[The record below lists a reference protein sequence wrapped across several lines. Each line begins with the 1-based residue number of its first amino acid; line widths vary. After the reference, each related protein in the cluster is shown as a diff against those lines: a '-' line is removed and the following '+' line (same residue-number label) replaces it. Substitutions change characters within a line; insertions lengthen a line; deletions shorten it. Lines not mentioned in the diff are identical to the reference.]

1 MVQHQ
6 LTSNP
11 ASSSRN
17 KNQENDSESEDEFYD
32 AHFPPDEEAKL
43 LAESNAHKEEANKQF
58 VAAAY
63 SEALSTYD
71 RALASCPNYLDYEIA
86 VLRSNI
92 AACYLKLQDW
102 KSAVDAAT
110 ASIACLDRCLQKK
123 EAGEDTDSSMNKAGG
138 DGREGVVELAA
149 GEDEK
154 AQLERLD
161 REDARRKD
169 VQRIRAKA
177 LLRRA
182 RARTELDGWANLQG
196 AEEDYK
202 ELSSMDNLPAQDRKY
217 VQKALRELPA
227 RIQVAREKEMAEMMG
242 KLKELG
248 NGILKPFGLSTDNF
262 KFTKDE
268 KTGGYSVQFQR

>member
-1 MVQHQ
+1 M
-6 LTSNP
+6 
-11 ASSSRN
+11 
-17 KNQENDSESEDEFYD
+17 
-32 AHFPPDEEAKL
+32 
-43 LAESNAHKEEANKQF
+43 
-58 VAAAY
+58 
-63 SEALSTYD
+63 
-71 RALASCPNYLDYEIA
+71 
-86 VLRSNI
+86 
-92 AACYLKLQDW
+92 
-102 KSAVDAAT
+102 DAAT

-169 VQRIRAKA
+169 VPRIRAKA

-242 KLKELG
+242 KLKEVSS
-248 NGILKPFGLSTDNF
+248 GL
-262 KFTKDE
+262 E
-268 KTGGYSVQFQR
+268 YSHMFDSC